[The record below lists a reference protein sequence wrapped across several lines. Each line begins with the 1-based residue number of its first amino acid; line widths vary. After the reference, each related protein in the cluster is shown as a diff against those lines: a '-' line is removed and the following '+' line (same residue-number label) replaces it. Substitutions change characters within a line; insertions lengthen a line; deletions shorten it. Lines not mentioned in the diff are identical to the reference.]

1 MLEVKKL
8 SFSYDQNPIFENF
21 DLIINKGEL
30 VLLNGQNGSGKTTLL
45 KCIAGIING
54 GKDVYLNDIELKNN
68 KKSRD
73 ISYIMSEDTLY
84 EYLTVSENINFFREL
99 FDESEEFVKSS
110 HGFISMFMLD
120 EYKDYLVKNLSK
132 GMRQKVYLSIML
144 SKKAEVFIFDEP
156 FSSLDVE
163 TQEKIKTILI
173 ELAEN
178 NKYIIY
184 STHIQEF
191 KELAYRE
198 IKLKT
203 EEK

>member
-68 KKSRD
+68 KKLRD

-99 FDESEEFVKSS
+99 FNESEEFVKSS

-173 ELAEN
+173 QLAEN

>member
-1 MLEVKKL
+1 
-8 SFSYDQNPIFENF
+8 
-21 DLIINKGEL
+21 
-30 VLLNGQNGSGKTTLL
+30 
-45 KCIAGIING
+45 
-54 GKDVYLNDIELKNN
+54 
-68 KKSRD
+68 
-73 ISYIMSEDTLY
+73 
-84 EYLTVSENINFFREL
+84 
-99 FDESEEFVKSS
+99 
-110 HGFISMFMLD
+110 MFMLD